1 MANYDLK
8 DDSVVVVIGSGAGGG
23 TLSHELCQKG
33 INVVLLEAGKRTENQ
48 DFVND
53 EWASFLQLAWL
64 DPRTTSGSW
73 RVAKDFSGLPAW
85 ICKTVGGTTV
95 HWAGA
100 SLRLREHEF
109 KAKTTYG
116 AVKGANLL
124 DWPVTLDELE
134 PYYARAE
141 FKMGVTRTNDI
152 PGLPGNNNFKI
163 MEYGAKKIGYQTV
176 HTGRM
181 AINSKDRD
189 GRGACQQ
196 IGFCFQGCKSGAKWS
211 TLYTE
216 IPKAE
221 ATGRLDLRP
230 QSHAVKISHD
240 DTGKATGVVY
250 ADKDG
255 KLQEQ
260 RARLVCVACNSIE
273 SPRLLL
279 NSASTKYPD
288 GLANSSGMVGKH
300 LMFNQG
306 AGVHAVFEHEINDY
320 KSVQVTRILHD
331 FYDADP
337 KRGFYGGG
345 GIDAR
350 INPQPGLWAMAAGGD
365 LPTWGPE
372 FKSRLEAFPRSTMS
386 TGHCTSLP
394 LETNSV
400 SLDPSVKDA
409 WGIPAIRVT
418 YKDHP
423 DDLATAKFL
432 QDRSYEIMEA
442 AGAQKLWRERVEEN
456 SGGAHLLGTC
466 RMGDDPKTSVVDKY
480 HRTHDVP
487 NLFLCDGSSFV
498 TSGRGQ
504 PTMTIQALAF
514 RAGDYIGQ
522 FAKRNEI

>member
-23 TLSHELCQKG
+23 TLSNELFQRGIKG
-33 INVVLLEAGKRTENQ
+33 VLLEAGKRTENQ

-64 DPRTTSGSW
+64 DPRTTSGNW
-73 RVAKDFSGLPAW
+73 RVAKDFAGLPAW

-109 KAKTTYG
+109 KAKTPYG

-189 GRGACQQ
+189 GRGSCQQ

-221 ATGRLDLRP
+221 ATGKLDLRP

-240 DTGKATGVVY
+240 DHSKGTGGV
-250 ADKDG
+250 
-255 KLQEQ
+255 
-260 RARLVCVACNSIE
+260 
-273 SPRLLL
+273 
-279 NSASTKYPD
+279 
-288 GLANSSGMVGKH
+288 
-300 LMFNQG
+300 
-306 AGVHAVFEHEINDY
+306 
-320 KSVQVTRILHD
+320 
-331 FYDADP
+331 
-337 KRGFYGGG
+337 
-345 GIDAR
+345 
-350 INPQPGLWAMAAGGD
+350 
-365 LPTWGPE
+365 
-372 FKSRLEAFPRSTMS
+372 
-386 TGHCTSLP
+386 
-394 LETNSV
+394 
-400 SLDPSVKDA
+400 
-409 WGIPAIRVT
+409 
-418 YKDHP
+418 
-423 DDLATAKFL
+423 
-432 QDRSYEIMEA
+432 
-442 AGAQKLWRERVEEN
+442 
-456 SGGAHLLGTC
+456 
-466 RMGDDPKTSVVDKY
+466 
-480 HRTHDVP
+480 
-487 NLFLCDGSSFV
+487 
-498 TSGRGQ
+498 
-504 PTMTIQALAF
+504 
-514 RAGDYIGQ
+514 
-522 FAKRNEI
+522 